1 MRVGT
6 AMVGIG
12 SSFKEIAFRLA
23 AKGGIGRIIDKIT
36 AKSNADSLPPSAFQ
50 REPRCFSIQ
59 NVPGL
64 DTPIMYVRGV
74 GPKVAEMLVAKG
86 ILTAEDLL
94 YHLPF
99 RYEDRQNPR
108 SLDELKPG
116 EMASVIAEVRGSILL
131 RTRKSPIFELTVG
144 QGRQALKCIWFNGT
158 YLNGKFLAGQT
169 VAVYGKVE
177 PSRSTSNFKMIQ
189 PQFELL
195 PDASD
200 DAETRL
206 LEVGRITP
214 VYESLGG
221 SRLASRWQRKVIFHL
236 LEAVQDAVP
245 ESLPQEMLARLKL
258 PSRET
263 ALREAH
269 FPPEGTPFAQLQACS
284 TPAHRRLIFEE
295 LFFLELGLEL
305 KRRRMRERAGIAFA
319 TTDKVREAIR
329 EILPFHPTTAQKRC
343 LGEIVADMRQP
354 SPMRRLLQGD
364 VGSGKTIVA
373 LQAMLVAMENGYQ
386 AALMAPTEI
395 LATQHFLAARKLL
408 ERSSRKPRI
417 VLLTG
422 SLDEDRKRH
431 TRGLINRGEAQLV
444 IGTHALIEEK
454 VEFDRLGLVVVDE
467 QHRFGVL
474 QRFRLMKKPR
484 PDGSEGA
491 EPDVLVMT
499 ATPIPRTLALSLF
512 GDLDLSV
519 LDELPPGRTPI
530 VTRRV
535 PDSEADKVWD
545 FVRKQVKQG
554 RQAYIVYP
562 VIEGTKDDQ
571 PELDFPLDEPNGD
584 ADAVHTTP
592 PQVSKARS
600 GTPRSVRKGK
610 TEELF
615 PKAAQEASPPAKSG
629 LKSAVDMHEK
639 LRTGPLFGLRVG
651 LLHGRL
657 DADEKEIIM
666 RRFQRSEIDVLVATT
681 VIEVGVDVP
690 NATVMVVEH
699 AERFGLAQLH
709 QLRGRVGRGAAKSY
723 CVLLTGPRISPLGEE
738 RLNAMVRTQDGFELA
753 ELDLAMRGPGEFFG
767 TRQAG
772 LPDFRVANLVRD
784 RELLELAK
792 AEACRFANT
801 PTPGESQLHE
811 GRDSERARVWAR
823 LKDSWQRRYGL
834 VEAG

>member
-1 MRVGT
+1 
-6 AMVGIG
+6 
-12 SSFKEIAFRLA
+12 
-23 AKGGIGRIIDKIT
+23 
-36 AKSNADSLPPSAFQ
+36 
-50 REPRCFSIQ
+50 
-59 NVPGL
+59 
-64 DTPIMYVRGV
+64 MYVRGV
-74 GPKVAEMLVAKG
+74 GPRVAEMLAPKG
-86 ILTAEDLL
+86 IETAEDLL

-99 RYEDRQNPR
+99 RYEDRQHPR
-108 SLDELKPG
+108 SLDELQPG
-116 EMASVIAEVRGSILL
+116 ETASVIAEVRGSALL
-131 RTRKSPIFELTVG
+131 RTRRMPIFEMTVG
-144 QGRQALKCIWFNGT
+144 QGRLSLKCMWFNGS
-158 YLNGKFLAGQT
+158 YLEGKFHAGQT
-169 VAVYGKVE
+169 VALYGRVE
-177 PSRSTSNFKMIQ
+177 PSRSTNNLKMIQ

-195 PDASD
+195 PDDSD

-221 SRLASRWQRKVIFHL
+221 ARLVSRWQRKVVFRL
-236 LEAVQDAVP
+236 LESLRGAVP
-245 ESLPQEMLARLKL
+245 ECLPQAMVQRLSLPD
-258 PSRET
+258 RET
-263 ALREAH
+263 SLREVH
-269 FPPEGTPFAQLQACS
+269 YPPEGTSFAQLQSSS

-305 KRRRMRERAGIAFA
+305 KRRRMRERAGIGFA
-319 TTDKVREAIR
+319 ATDKVREAIR
-329 EILPFHPTTAQKRC
+329 EVLPFHPTTAQKRA
-343 LGEIVADMRQP
+343 LGEIVTDMRSP

-373 LQAMLVAMENGYQ
+373 LQAMIVAMENGYQ

-395 LATQHFLAARKLL
+395 LATQHFLSLRKML
-408 ERSSRKPRI
+408 EKSSRKPRI

-422 SLDEDRKRH
+422 SLSEERKRT
-431 TRGLINRGEAQLV
+431 TRRQINNGEAQLV

-474 QRFRLMKKPR
+474 QRFKLMKKPNM
-484 PDGSEGA
+484 A
-491 EPDVLVMT
+491 EPDLLVMT
-499 ATPIPRTLALSLF
+499 ATPIPRTLALSLY
-512 GDLDLSV
+512 GDMDVSV

-535 PDSEADKVWD
+535 PGDRSEEVWE
-545 FVRKQVKQG
+545 FVRKQVALG

-571 PELDFPLDEPNGD
+571 PELDFSRDD
-584 ADAVHTTP
+584 AETDLAPSTP
-592 PQVSKARS
+592 P
-600 GTPRSVRKGK
+600 RKKSAKRGK
-610 TEELF
+610 PAELF
-615 PKAAQEASPPAKSG
+615 SKTAQEANPAAKLG
-629 LKSAVDMHEK
+629 LKSAVEMHEK
-639 LRTGPLFGLRVG
+639 LSKGPLADLRVG

-657 DADEKEIIM
+657 DADDKEVIM
-666 RRFQRSEIDVLVATT
+666 RRFQRGEIDVLVSTT
-681 VIEVGVDVP
+681 VIEVGVDVA

-723 CVLLTGPRISPLGEE
+723 CILITGSRVSPLGEE

-753 ELDLAMRGPGEFFG
+753 ELDLAQRGPGEFFG

-784 RELLELAK
+784 RQLLELAK
-792 AEACRFANT
+792 IEAARFANV
-801 PTPGESQLHE
+801 PASGQAAE
-811 GRDSERARVWAR
+811 GTDAERARVWAR
-823 LKDSWQRRYGL
+823 LKDAWQRRYGL

>member
-1 MRVGT
+1 
-6 AMVGIG
+6 
-12 SSFKEIAFRLA
+12 
-23 AKGGIGRIIDKIT
+23 
-36 AKSNADSLPPSAFQ
+36 
-50 REPRCFSIQ
+50 
-59 NVPGL
+59 
-64 DTPIMYVRGV
+64 MYVRGV
-74 GPKVAEMLVAKG
+74 GPRVAAMLAAKG
-86 ILTAEDLL
+86 IQTAEDLL

-116 EMASVIAEVRGSILL
+116 EVASVIAEVRGSMLM
-131 RTRKSPIFELTVG
+131 RTRRAPLFELTLG
-144 QGRQALKCIWFNGT
+144 QGRFAMKCIWFHAS
-158 YLNGKFLAGQT
+158 YLEGKFHAGQT
-169 VAVYGKVE
+169 VAVYGKIE

-189 PQFELL
+189 PQFEIL

-200 DAETRL
+200 DAETQL

-221 SRLASRWQRKVIFHL
+221 SRLASRWQRKVIFNL
-236 LEAVQDAVP
+236 LEGMNGTVA
-245 ESLPQEMLARLKL
+245 ECLPRAMLARLEF
-258 PSRET
+258 PNRET
-263 ALREAH
+263 ALREVH
-269 FPPEGTPFAQLQACS
+269 FPPEGTTLSQLQSAA
-284 TPAHRRLIFEE
+284 TAAHRRLIFEE

-305 KRRRMRERAGIAFA
+305 KRRRMKERKGVSFA
-319 TTDKVREAIR
+319 TGDNVREAIR
-329 EILPFHPTTAQKRC
+329 EVLPFHPTKAQKRA
-343 LGEIVADMRQP
+343 LREIVADMREAT
-354 SPMRRLLQGD
+354 PMRRLLQGD

-373 LQAMLVAMENGYQ
+373 LQAMIVAMENGYQ

-422 SLDEDRKRH
+422 SLDDDRKRYN
-431 TRGLINRGEAQLV
+431 RGLINRGGANLV

-474 QRFRLMKKPR
+474 QRFKLMKKPNQ
-484 PDGSEGA
+484 P

-499 ATPIPRTLALSLF
+499 ATPIPRTLALSF
-512 GDLDLSV
+512 YGDLDLSV

-535 PDSEADKVWD
+535 ESERAAEVWD
-545 FVRKQVKQG
+545 FVRRQVAQG

-571 PELDFPLDEPNGD
+571 PELDFSRDEAENGVKET
-584 ADAVHTTP
+584 A
-592 PQVSKARS
+592 ARKKS
-600 GTPRSVRKGK
+600 RNGK
-610 TEELF
+610 VDDLF
-615 PKAAQEASPPAKSG
+615 PGSAQEASPNVRSG
-629 LKSAVDMHEK
+629 LRSAVEMHEK
-639 LRTGPLFGLRVG
+639 LRTGALAGLRVG

-657 DADEKEIIM
+657 DADEKDVMM
-666 RRFQRSEIDVLVATT
+666 RRFQRGEVDVLVSTT

-690 NATVMVVEH
+690 NASVMVVEH

-723 CVLLTGPRISPLGEE
+723 CILMTGDRVSELAEE

-753 ELDLAMRGPGEFFG
+753 ELDLTMRGPGEFFG

-772 LPDFRVANLVRD
+772 LPEFRVANIVRD
-784 RELLELAK
+784 RQLLELAK
-792 AEACRFANT
+792 KEAAAFASGLDT
-801 PTPGESQLHE
+801 SVTEA
-811 GRDSERARVWAR
+811 ERARVWAR
-823 LKDSWQRRYGL
+823 LKESWQRRYGL